1 MENMNWDVREEGS
14 WVILSI
20 SGRLDRM
27 NADETGRQ
35 GETLLAENSKLAL
48 DLTGLEYIS
57 SAGLRAMFRLIKQA
71 KAVKKSFALCGVRGF
86 VQDML
91 KDSNMDILVDIY
103 ATTEQLP

>member
-35 GETLLAENSKLAL
+35 GESCWQRIVNWRLTLQGWNTFQVLA
-48 DLTGLEYIS
+48 
-57 SAGLRAMFRLIKQA
+57 
-71 KAVKKSFALCGVRGF
+71 C
-86 VQDML
+86 VQCSD
-91 KDSNMDILVDIY
+91 
-103 ATTEQLP
+103 

>member
-1 MENMNWDVREEGS
+1 MENMKWEVRDEGS
-14 WVILSI
+14 WGILSI

-27 NADETGRQ
+27 NADEAGRQ
-35 GETLLAENSKLAL
+35 GEKLLAEQDKLAL

-57 SAGLRAMFRLIKQA
+57 SAGLRVMFRLVKQA
-71 KAVKKSFALCGVRGF
+71 KAVKKTFALCGVTGF

-103 ATTEQLP
+103 DTAEQLP